1 MGRVSETLKGVNSP
15 AAIEDAIANSTSV
28 HDIQLEL
35 IDRWEQ
41 QPRKF
46 FDQGALESLADTF
59 KRKGF
64 KGVILVRPHPERE
77 KRYQIV
83 WGERRFRAAQIAAL
97 PSVQCCV
104 EQLDD
109 DEALDLAMGEN
120 LLREDLSKLEETIGL
135 LAVLQSKTGLEESA
149 IIRMVNSHTRYWK
162 NGSYTGTNDEAA
174 EKLPVIVE
182 LLKRYNVALSTFKS
196 KHLQVLGLPEDVKK
210 AHLEGGLDYSK
221 AIEIGKIG
229 DEFERADM
237 LELVAEG
244 KLTSLKDVSEAVK
257 DLTEEPKRAPTQED
271 WQGRFKFAVTKFK
284 SQKTWEYLMQDAER
298 KDRIQSLVQELEE
311 LLEDE

>member
-221 AIEIGKIG
+221 A
-229 DEFERADM
+229 
-237 LELVAEG
+237 
-244 KLTSLKDVSEAVK
+244 VK